1 MQFALV
7 KPRHKIPVNIL
18 VELLSMG
25 ICRVSKIYLDKELR
39 QSEELRLDLIKVNYK
54 ILKKIFSF
62 LEFSISSF
70 FFKRFKFK
78 N

>member
-7 KPRHKIPVNIL
+7 RPKHKIPVDIL

-39 QSEELRLDLIKVNYK
+39 QSEELRLELIKVNFF
-54 ILKKIFSF
+54 IF
-62 LEFSISSF
+62 
-70 FFKRFKFK
+70 
-78 N
+78 